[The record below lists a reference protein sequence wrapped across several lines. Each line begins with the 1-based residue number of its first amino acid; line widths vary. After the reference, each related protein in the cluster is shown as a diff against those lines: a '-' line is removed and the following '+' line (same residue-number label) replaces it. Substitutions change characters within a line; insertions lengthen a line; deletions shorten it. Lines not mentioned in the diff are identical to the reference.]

1 MYVTSNSRV
10 SHNRKKTV
18 KVRDVQRVVTQK
30 IFLFNLIIIEYLLK
44 LKTFHFSK
52 FLWQV
57 TWNFHW
63 IEIWKKQIVHW
74 FFFAFSVI
82 HEADDPQLCGARPCP
97 EGTECKE
104 YWSGPNSGIT
114 SFDNILIACLTVFV
128 CITCEGWTD
137 TMYWV
142 LKFSFYRSMI
152 MKLVVVCAS

>member
-1 MYVTSNSRV
+1 MDRLLGISIELKYEKD
-10 SHNRKKTV
+10 H
-18 KVRDVQRVVTQK
+18 
-30 IFLFNLIIIEYLLK
+30 LCII
-44 LKTFHFSK
+44 
-52 FLWQV
+52 
-57 TWNFHW
+57 
-63 IEIWKKQIVHW
+63 
-74 FFFAFSVI
+74 FFAFLVI

-142 LKFSFYRSMI
+142 LKISFYNSKVV
-152 MKLVVVCAS
+152 KLVVVYVSLSLLQVVILPLSLYLNFESDVSIKMKTSASFVNVSILKHFFIRNFTF

>member
-1 MYVTSNSRV
+1 MDMYVTSNSRV
-10 SHNRKKTV
+10 SHNRKKIV

-44 LKTFHFSK
+44 LKT
-52 FLWQV
+52 
-57 TWNFHW
+57 
-63 IEIWKKQIVHW
+63 